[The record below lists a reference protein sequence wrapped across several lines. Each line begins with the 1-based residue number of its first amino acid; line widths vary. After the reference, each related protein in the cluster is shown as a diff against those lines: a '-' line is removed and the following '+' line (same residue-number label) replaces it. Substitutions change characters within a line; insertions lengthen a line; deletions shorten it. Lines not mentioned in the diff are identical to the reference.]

1 MPLSSMEEALEDLKA
16 GKILIVV
23 DDEKRENE
31 GDLVMAAEMVTPDAV
46 NFLVTHGRGLLC
58 MPMKE
63 DRLGE
68 LGIKLIESENAPHE
82 MPTAFTM
89 SVDFKVGTTTG
100 ISADDRAATIQAL
113 IDPEARAEEFSRPGH
128 LFPLQYHPGGVMV
141 RAGHTEAIVDL
152 CTIAGMYP
160 AGVVCE
166 IMNDDGSM
174 SRLPDLESFA
184 AEHGL
189 KILSIAQIIAH
200 RRRYQVEIKLVAEA
214 RMPTKYGEFKAF
226 AYESPYDPGEHIA
239 LTIGDWEPDEPVLT
253 RIHSEC
259 LTGDVFGSMRCD
271 CGEQL
276 ELALKRLGEEGKGAL
291 LYMRQ
296 EGRGIGLHN
305 KIKAYSLQDGGVD
318 TVEANKMLGFDPD
331 TRHYGVGA
339 KILADLG
346 IQKVRLL
353 TNNPKKLI
361 GLAGSE
367 VEVLERVQLEVPPND
382 ENRSY
387 LETKRMR
394 MGHILGSCS

>member
-46 NFLVTHGRGLLC
+46 NFLVTYGRGLLC

-63 DRLGE
+63 DRLNE
-68 LGIKLIESENAPHE
+68 LGIKLIDSENAVHD

-100 ISADDRAATIQAL
+100 ISAADRAATVQAL
-113 IDPEARAEEFSRPGH
+113 IDPEARPEEFSRPGH

-141 RAGHTEAIVDL
+141 RPGHTEAIVDL
-152 CTIAGMYP
+152 CNIAGMYP

-174 SRLPDLESFA
+174 SRLPDLETFA

-189 KILSIAQIIAH
+189 KIVSIAQIIAH
-200 RRRYQVEIKLVAEA
+200 RRRYQVEIRQVAEA
-214 RMPTKYGEFKAF
+214 RMPTKYGDFKAY

-239 LTIGDWEPDEPVLT
+239 LTIGEWEPDEPVLT

-346 IQKVRLL
+346 IQRVRLL

-361 GLAGSE
+361 GLSGSD
-367 VEVLERVQLEVPPND
+367 VDVVERVQLEVPPNE
-382 ENRSY
+382 ENRGY
-387 LETKRMR
+387 LETKRLR

>member
-1 MPLSSMEEALEDLKA
+1 MPLSSMEEALADLKA
-16 GKILIVV
+16 GKFLIVV

-63 DRLGE
+63 DRLNE
-68 LGIKLIESENAPHE
+68 LNIHLIDSEYATNE

-89 SVDFKVGTTTG
+89 SVDYIEGTTTG
-100 ISADDRAATIQAL
+100 ISAGDRAATVRAL
-113 IDPEARAEEFSRPGH
+113 IDPEARPEDFSRPGH
-128 LFPLQYHPGGVMV
+128 MFPLQYHPGGVLV
-141 RAGHTEAIVDL
+141 RPGHTEAIVDL

-166 IMNDDGSM
+166 IMNNDGSM
-174 SRLPDLESFA
+174 SRLSDLEEFA
-184 AEHGL
+184 EQYDL

-200 RRRYQVEIKLVAEA
+200 RRRHEAHVKRVAEA
-214 RMPTKYGEFKAF
+214 RLPTKYGVFKVF
-226 AYESPYDPGEHIA
+226 AYESPYDTGEHIA
-239 LTIGDWEPDEPVLT
+239 LTIGDWTPDQPVLT

-271 CGEQL
+271 CGEQM
-276 ELALKRLGEEGKGAL
+276 ELALSKLGQEGTGAL

-305 KIKAYSLQDGGVD
+305 KIKAYSLQDGGLN
-318 TVEANKMLGFDPD
+318 TLEANQALGFDID
-331 TRHYGVGA
+331 MRHYGIGV

-346 IQKVRLL
+346 IRKVKLL
-353 TNNPKKLI
+353 TNNPKKLV
-361 GLAGSE
+361 GLSGSE
-367 VEVLERVQLEVPPND
+367 IEVVERVQVEVPPND
-382 ENRSY
+382 ENREY
-387 LETKRMR
+387 LETKRLR